1 MAGNSVQKA
10 KIVRMGYVSKTQRL
24 PIDTRGS
31 LFQVRATLLRYS
43 TRRALA
49 NIFENRLVH
58 LIGIGTMAI
67 AFLLFDAFL
76 LIFFNI
82 NYWIEEQGS
91 ALTMSIYFK
100 GNPDK
105 VAVEGVTEELLRYP
119 EVTIKEFIS
128 KSDAMRILKK
138 RLGDKAGVLD
148 GLEDNPLPASLEIVL
163 SRGSIED
170 FPQQLKERIERIEA
184 VDEIHYSH
192 EWVEK
197 IQEAM
202 RAARL
207 TGIIFGGLLFLAAL
221 FIIINTIK
229 LTIYW
234 RHDEVEILKLVG
246 ATNRFVKAPFLIE
259 GSIQGL
265 LGGLTA
271 LAILFLCYLAIITS
285 LDLRVGFASLDIVFL
300 SPGAILLLLLM
311 SILVGFLGSMISLS
325 RFFRI

>member
-1 MAGNSVQKA
+1 
-10 KIVRMGYVSKTQRL
+10 VRT
-24 PIDTRGS
+24 
-31 LFQVRATLLRYS
+31 TLLRYS

-105 VAVEGVTEELLRYP
+105 VAVEGVTEELLQYP

-202 RAARL
+202 RAVRL

>member
-1 MAGNSVQKA
+1 M
-10 KIVRMGYVSKTQRL
+10 
-24 PIDTRGS
+24 
-31 LFQVRATLLRYS
+31 RAALLRYS

-58 LIGIGTMAI
+58 LVGIGTMAI
-67 AFLLFDAFL
+67 AFLLFHAFL
-76 LIFFNI
+76 LVFVNI

-91 ALTMSIYFK
+91 SLTMSIYFK

-105 VAVEGVTEELLRYP
+105 VAVEGVTEELLHYP

-138 RLGDKAGVLD
+138 RLGDKSGVLD

-163 SRGSIED
+163 SRGRSED
-170 FPQQLKERIERIEA
+170 FPQQLKERIERLEA
-184 VDEIHYSH
+184 VDEVHYSH
-192 EWVEK
+192 EWAEK
-197 IQEAM
+197 IQAAM
-202 RAARL
+202 GAVRL
-207 TGIIFGGLLFLAAL
+207 AGVIFGGLLFLAAL

-229 LTIYW
+229 LTIYL

-271 LAILFLCYLAIITS
+271 LAILFLGYLAIITRI
-285 LDLRVGFASLDIVFL
+285 DLRVGFASLDIVFL
-300 SPGAILLLLLM
+300 SPAVIMLLLLM